1 MRATTNQDRKP
12 VLVDVAEQSWL
23 RAPSVP
29 ELQRMAAR
37 RLFWSAVGW
46 MLAAAN
52 GALFLWAC
60 SR

>member
-1 MRATTNQDRKP
+1 M
-12 VLVDVAEQSWL
+12 LVDVAEQSWL